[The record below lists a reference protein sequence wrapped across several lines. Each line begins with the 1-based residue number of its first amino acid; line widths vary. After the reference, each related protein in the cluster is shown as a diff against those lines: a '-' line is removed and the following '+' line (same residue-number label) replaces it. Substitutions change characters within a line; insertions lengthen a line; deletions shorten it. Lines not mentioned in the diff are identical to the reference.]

1 MTPSIAEFRSAVSRF
16 PTGVTLLT
24 TLRGDV
30 PVGLTANAF
39 VSVSLDPLLVLISVS
54 RTARFHDAV
63 LGSGVFGVSVLAAT
77 QEDVSRAFATHGRQQ
92 RADAFARWPHTVGKA
107 SGCVLLDESVATLEA
122 RTVATHPG
130 GDHTLVVGE
139 VLSVAEPRPDI
150 PPLIYHESRYRAF
163 EDADAELDDPVGA
176 DDPFA

>member
-1 MTPSIAEFRSAVSRF
+1 VTPSAADFRSAVSRF

-24 TLRGDV
+24 SLRGDL

-39 VSVSLDPLLVLISVS
+39 VSVSLDPLLVLISVQRS
-54 RTARFHDAV
+54 ARFHEAV
-63 LGSGVFGVSVLAAT
+63 LEAGVFGVSVLAGS
-77 QEDVSRAFATHGRQQ
+77 QEDVSRAFAKHGRQQ
-92 RADAFARWPHTVGKA
+92 RADAFAPWPHTVGKA
-107 SGCVLLDESVATLEA
+107 TGCVLLDESLATLEA
-122 RTVATHPG
+122 RTVASYPG
-130 GDHTLVVGE
+130 GDHTLVVGQ
-139 VLSVAEPRPDI
+139 VLSVAEPRPDA